1 MCTHSFRAK
10 QYCRDSVITPPP
22 LLLLRLLYIASQ
34 KFSSEKLIRWML
46 LLDIYF
52 KIVSFGIGGVGKLS
66 DIID

>member
-10 QYCRDSVITPPP
+10 QYCRDSVITPLPFSSFVF
-22 LLLLRLLYIASQ
+22 YIASQ

-52 KIVSFGIGGVGKLS
+52 KIVSFGIGGGRKLS